1 MIKIDGII
9 FKQMIISGSNN
20 LFNCYPQVDALNV
33 FPVPDGDTGTN
44 MNLTMSSGVKEVAN
58 KNDKSIS
65 NIAKAFSR
73 GLLMGARG
81 NSGVILSQIFRGFS
95 QGLNGKEEIDALE
108 LAEAFNVGKDVAYK
122 AVMRPVEGTILTV
135 VREAAVKLNDNV
147 EANMP
152 MDKAMEIFYAEAQ
165 ESLKRTPDLLPV
177 LKEVGVVDS
186 GGAGF
191 CKIIEGFVKAL
202 KNEIVQKEQVDLLD
216 NPSVNTGVEEA
227 IENKGSAQAKLEH
240 QEFGYCTEFILRLP
254 SKPSNVSAKRP
265 FIEKRFKAVLNAHG
279 NSIVEVR
286 DDDLIKV
293 HIHTKFP
300 GNILSFAQQYGE
312 FVKIKVENMSEQH
325 SEILNEVEEKT
336 NKPIKADKSIKEPY
350 EASEPI
356 KEDKKEESKPEVKEY
371 GLISCCSGKGI
382 EEIFKSQRIDY
393 IVSGGQTMNPSTE
406 DFVKAVEAVHAKNVF
421 IFPNNGNIIMAAT
434 QASQVVTDSKVYV
447 IPSKTI
453 PQGIVSSMMFNP
465 EVGVEE
471 NKEEMVNSLTS
482 VKTGQ
487 VTFAIRD
494 SSVDGV
500 EVKKDQFIGINEK
513 KIVICDPS
521 KVEALKILL
530 SQMVDDM
537 SSVITVL
544 IGEGVTDKEKKEVED
559 YLEEKYGNDIDIDI
573 KDGMQPVYSFIVSVE

>member
-1 MIKIDGII
+1 MIKIDGVI
-9 FKQMIISGSNN
+9 FKQMIISASNN
-20 LFNCYPQVDALNV
+20 LFNHYPEVDALNV

-65 NIAKAFSR
+65 NISKAFSR

-95 QGLNGKEEIDALE
+95 QGLAGKDEIDAVE
-108 LAEAFNVGKDVAYK
+108 LSEAFNVGKDVAYK

-135 VREAAVKLNDNV
+135 VREAAAFLNDNV
-147 EANMP
+147 EPKMT
-152 MDKAMEIFYAEAQ
+152 MDKAMDMFYSEAQ
-165 ESLKRTPDLLPV
+165 ASLVRTPDLLPV

-191 CKIIEGFVKAL
+191 CRIIEGFCKAL
-202 KNEIVQKEQVDLLD
+202 KNEIVQKEQPDVLES
-216 NPSVNTGVEEA
+216 NQESSITSQTGT
-227 IENKGSAQAKLEH
+227 AQAKLEH

-254 SKPSNVSAKRP
+254 KAKDAKRP
-265 FIEKRFKAVLNAHG
+265 FVENRFASVLNAHG
-279 NSIVEVR
+279 NSIVEVK
-286 DDDLIKV
+286 DGDLVKV

-312 FVKIKVENMSEQH
+312 FVKIKIENMTEQH
-325 SEILNEVEEKT
+325 SEILEEIE
-336 NKPIKADKSIKEPY
+336 NKPITKTEADETTKDLHQTNESIKE
-350 EASEPI
+350 EKKAEI
-356 KEDKKEESKPEVKEY
+356 KPAVKQKY
-371 GLISCCSGKGI
+371 GLIACCSGSGI
-382 EEIFKSQRIDY
+382 EEIFRSQRIDY
-393 IVSGGQTMNPSTE
+393 IVAGGQTMNPSTE
-406 DFVKAVEAVHAKNVF
+406 DFVKAIQSLNAENIF
-421 IFPNNGNIIMAAT
+421 IFPNNGNIIMAAN
-434 QASQVVTDSKVYV
+434 QAAQVTTDCHVYV

-465 EVGVEE
+465 EVEPKE
-471 NKEEMVNSLTS
+471 NKEEMNNAISS

-513 KIVICDPS
+513 KIDLCVPTKIEA
-521 KVEALKILL
+521 VEKLIEK
-530 SQMVDDM
+530 MVDDM

-544 IGEGVTDKEKKEVED
+544 VGQDVTPEEKKAVSD
-559 YLEEKYGNDIDIDI
+559 YIEEKYAEDIDIDI
-573 KDGMQPVYSFIVSVE
+573 KDGLQPVYSFIVGVE